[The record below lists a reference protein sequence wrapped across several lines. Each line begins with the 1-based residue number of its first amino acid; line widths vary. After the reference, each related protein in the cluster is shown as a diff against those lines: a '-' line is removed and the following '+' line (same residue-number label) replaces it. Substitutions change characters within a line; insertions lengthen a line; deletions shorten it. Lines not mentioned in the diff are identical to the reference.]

1 MKLLQPNK
9 PWIEQ
14 ADAAI
19 RKVNPTAAEVVEATR
34 SFAVLGRDGVLT
46 ARLSNGTHW
55 RIDGEDVRQLTTD
68 EIEAGARLHESF
80 Q

>member
-19 RKVNPTAAEVVEATR
+19 RKVNPTAAEVVEAR
-34 SFAVLGRDGVLT
+34 RAASPCLGVMVCLLRVSRTEPIGGST
-46 ARLSNGTHW
+46 ARTCGS
-55 RIDGEDVRQLTTD
+55 
-68 EIEAGARLHESF
+68 
-80 Q
+80 